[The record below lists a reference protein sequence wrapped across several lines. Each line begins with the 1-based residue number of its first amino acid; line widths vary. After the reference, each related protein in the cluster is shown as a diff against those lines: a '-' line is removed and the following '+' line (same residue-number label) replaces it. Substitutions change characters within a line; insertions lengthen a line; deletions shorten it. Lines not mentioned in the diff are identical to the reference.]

1 MSGHAGGGRRKKHEE
16 HEEHENHERWLVSY
30 ADMVT
35 LLMVLFVV
43 MFAMS
48 AVDERK
54 YAELKDGL
62 AAGFGNSDALLEGNE
77 SILDQ
82 AGSSAVRAIAPQ
94 VNTDDMTP
102 EQQQAVADAVQQA
115 QALQNQRSWD
125 EATAEAERLERVRK
139 DLLGALDA
147 RGLGG
152 DVTTSYDHRGLVVS
166 LVSRHVVFQA
176 NLASLSLRGQQ
187 VVDAIA
193 PVLARLEDDLQVDGH
208 TNQVPVKPKYYDTD
222 WDLSAAR
229 AVTVLRRLEE
239 RHGLPT
245 ARLSVAGYGSTRPLL
260 DPSEPGSQEVN
271 KRVDIVVLTG
281 LAPQD
286 AALLP
291 EAADSLDGLEEGAAT
306 GEPGRE
312 GRGRGDRGSGT
323 QDDTES
329 DSDTGTDD
337 SPDTTDEEGAQAAA
351 LRDADPEEKR

>member
-1 MSGHAGGGRRKKHEE
+1 MSGHSGGGRRTKHEE

-102 EQQQAVADAVQQA
+102 EQQQAVADAVRQA

-260 DPSEPGSQEVN
+260 DPDEPGSQEVN

-291 EAADSLDGLEEGAAT
+291 EAAASLDELEGLPATEEPGS
-306 GEPGRE
+306 GPGRE
-312 GRGRGDRGSGT
+312 GRGPGDRRGGAQDGT
-323 QDDTES
+323 SDDTES
-329 DSDTGTDD
+329 ST
-337 SPDTTDEEGAQAAA
+337 DTTDEEGAQAAA